1 MNRKVLKTFD
11 LDPDRVRVVVNWDN
25 MKPNTSVFI
34 PCINTEKAIEQL
46 NKIIKK
52 KKWEAKTHVRI
63 EDAKLG
69 VRIWRVS

>member
-11 LDPDRVRVVVNWDN
+11 LDPDSVRIVVNWDN
-25 MKPNTSVFI
+25 MKPNYSVFI

-46 NKIIKK
+46 NKIIKN

>member
-1 MNRKVLKTFD
+1 MSRKVLKTFD
-11 LDPDRVRVVVNWDN
+11 LDPDHVRVVVNWDN

-34 PCINTEKAIEQL
+34 PCITTEKAIEQL

-52 KKWEAKTHVRI
+52 KNWEAKTHVRI

>member
-11 LDPDRVRVVVNWDN
+11 LDPDRVRIVVNWDN

-52 KKWEAKTHVRI
+52 KKWEAKIHVRI